1 MTQFF
6 ERIAAAFS
14 TPQGIVFSIL
24 DIIATM
30 LIVYYIAVFLKNNN
44 ATRLIKY
51 LVVAIVVAIFVCS
64 DFIEMPVMTQFL
76 SHTALIL
83 VLGAL
88 VLFSQEIKRALWKIV
103 SPKNAENSYTTNYGC
118 SDEELRQAISEI
130 VRSTQAMSKRDIGA
144 LIVIAPDNIPERIL
158 DSGTRLN
165 AKLSCPL
172 IECLFNT
179 KAPLHDGAVYIHG
192 NKILAAG
199 CFLPLTQQN
208 DLDKTLGTRH
218 RAAIGITEQYNHLAI
233 IVSEETG
240 IISVARNGEIMR
252 YFDSQMLTDVLE
264 QIYGLKAVGKVN
276 KSTRKNKYLDD

>member
-1 MTQFF
+1 MAEFF
-6 ERIAAAFS
+6 NKIASAFS

-24 DIIATM
+24 DIICTI
-30 LIVYYIAVFLKNNN
+30 LIVYYVSIFLKENN

-51 LVVAIVVAIFVCS
+51 VVAFIVVAIFVCS
-64 DFIEMPVMTQFL
+64 DMVQMPVLSKLL

-83 VLGAL
+83 LFGTV
-88 VLFSQEIKRALWKIV
+88 VLFPQEIKRALWKMI
-103 SPKNAENSYTTNYGC
+103 SPKSAENSYTTNYGC
-118 SDEELRQAISEI
+118 SDEELHQAINEI

-179 KAPLHDGAVYIHG
+179 KAPLHDGAVYVHG

-240 IISVARNGEIMR
+240 IVSVARNGEIMR

-264 QIYGLKAVGKVN
+264 QIYGLKASGKV
-276 KSTRKNKYLDD
+276 KSSRKNKYMGD